1 MEKTARKPPEVGKQ
15 KRIMVLR
22 DDWELLSLKC
32 ECLNE
37 DMAGV
42 VAEKDD
48 LKRIYEATAL
58 QNNKLRA
65 KLLELQSAVKGEQ
78 EQIMVLKDDRDWL
91 PLENEFLNRE
101 MAEMSAERDNLKRSY
116 EATTVENNELREE
129 LVNLQS
135 KVKAKQ
141 EKIMVLNDDVD
152 FISLE
157 KEYLNQE
164 MAGIS
169 AERDNLKISYEAA
182 TLEINKLREQLVDL
196 QRATEA
202 KEEKIKVLKD
212 GMNSVSLGKEYP
224 SQKMAVIT
232 AKENNLN
239 ESYKAATLVTRGLR
253 KQFTYLTDTSKTT
266 EDKLLSELQTKQ
278 VRHSFPSC
286 GKCNELN

>member
-1 MEKTARKPPEVGKQ
+1 MEKTARKPPAVGKQ
-15 KRIMVLR
+15 KRIMVLS
-22 DDWELLSLKC
+22 DDWELLSLEC
-32 ECLNE
+32 ECRNE

-42 VAEKDD
+42 VAKKDD
-48 LKRIYEATAL
+48 LKRIYETTAL

-65 KLLELQSAVKGEQ
+65 KLLELQSAVKGER
-78 EQIMVLKDDRDWL
+78 EQVMVLKDDRDWL
-91 PLENEFLNRE
+91 SLENEFLNRE
-101 MAEMSAERDNLKRSY
+101 MAEMSAERDNLKKSF
-116 EATTVENNELREE
+116 EATTLENNELREQ

-164 MAGIS
+164 MVGIS

-182 TLEINKLREQLVDL
+182 TLEINKLSEQLVDL

-202 KEEKIKVLKD
+202 KEEKIKVLMD

-224 SQKMAVIT
+224 SQKMAGIT

-239 ESYKAATLVTRGLR
+239 ESYKAATLETRGLR
-253 KQFTYLTDTSKTT
+253 KQFTYLTDTSKKT

-278 VRHSFPSC
+278 A
-286 GKCNELN
+286 GKTLISILWKV